1 MLWRTGEQIL
11 VKRNGTFVLIAPS
24 GEIAASFTSRSDSYE
39 DDLWE
44 WTHQVVGDQLVA
56 RTTIQH
62 GGDDERLYK
71 QEIAVDGL
79 RAVDDAATRQF
90 ADAALAAADAARD
103 AQQQA
108 DERAGEARV
117 AAIPGGLD
125 DLGLGEELTRAQ
137 RALCQRIRGGED
149 ARAAALLRT
158 LVKLA
163 RVRPSA
169 AAIGAYAR
177 GCLCACYQ
185 NARELPAT
193 AEPATPNPEL
203 AREIEAHAKELD
215 EEAEGQMAVDA
226 NQNAAAMWSAAA
238 ALRVAARMLE

>member
-1 MLWRTGEQIL
+1 MLWRAGEQIL

-24 GEIAASFTSRSDSYE
+24 GEISASFTWQSYSDE
-39 DDLWE
+39 DDQWE

-56 RTTIQH
+56 RTTIQR
-62 GGDDERLYK
+62 GGEDVRLFK
-71 QEIAVDGL
+71 EEIVVDGL
-79 RAVDDAATRQF
+79 RAVDDAPTRQF

-117 AAIPGGLD
+117 AAIPGALD

-137 RALCQRIRGGED
+137 RALCQRIRQGED

-163 RVRPSA
+163 GVRPSA
-169 AAIGAYAR
+169 AVISAYAR
-177 GCLCACYQ
+177 GCLRRCYQ
-185 NARELPAT
+185 SAPELPEAQE
-193 AEPATPNPEL
+193 ASTPNPEL